1 MDIVNLL
8 GNERLLNKYG
18 ALAVSMIQKRVRKGL
33 SPDYSEGYL
42 EARRQLGIINAE
54 RVVLEKTGASMRAM
68 THVVF
73 QDRGQVELMFMDPDA
88 ERLMKYHDQSG
99 AGINRVKRP
108 FFFLTDEEKSKLTAI
123 VKDDISKLL
132 LTTNLEIFQ

>member
-1 MDIVNLL
+1 MDIVKIL

-18 ALAVSMIQKRVRKGL
+18 ALAVGMIQKRVRKGL
-33 SPDYSEGYL
+33 QPDYSEGYL

-54 RVVLEKTGASMRAM
+54 RVVLEKTGESMRAM

-88 ERLMKYHDQSG
+88 ERIMKYHDQDG
-99 AGINRVKRP
+99 AGINKVKRP
-108 FFFLTDEEKSKLTAI
+108 FFFLTEKEKSELTSI
-123 VKDDISKLL
+123 VKDDINQLL